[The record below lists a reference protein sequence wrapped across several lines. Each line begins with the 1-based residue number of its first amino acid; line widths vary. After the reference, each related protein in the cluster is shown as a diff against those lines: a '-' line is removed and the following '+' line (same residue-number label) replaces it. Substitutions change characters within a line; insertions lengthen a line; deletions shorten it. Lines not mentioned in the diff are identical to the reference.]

1 MEAASDGRAAS
12 GRTHGDAGGRNGDGQ
27 PRGRGGSRDL
37 LRVSRGDGSTSRA
50 RCRHTSCVRLHAGA
64 PSRSAPCLGTSAS
77 CGYSEGDQRCKQLP
91 RRRSASGDGMAA
103 ATTGGAFNGQ
113 GGTYDKRPLAQFQ
126 QGGATPGGAY
136 PVRGTSAGNRD
147 GCTLQDTSFQ
157 AGSQRAFATT
167 CSALYD
173 DATSE
178 RSALQSAAAFMPS
191 SVQKPSERK
200 LGLPSC
206 LDRTGACGRT
216 GRGGGE
222 GGGGSLPA
230 AAGGGGGSLPE
241 VAAAAKP
248 SVKRRPAVRVAATR
262 PPRAAPI
269 G

>member
-1 MEAASDGRAAS
+1 
-12 GRTHGDAGGRNGDGQ
+12 
-27 PRGRGGSRDL
+27 
-37 LRVSRGDGSTSRA
+37 
-50 RCRHTSCVRLHAGA
+50 
-64 PSRSAPCLGTSAS
+64 
-77 CGYSEGDQRCKQLP
+77 
-91 RRRSASGDGMAA
+91 MAA

-113 GGTYDKRPLAQFQ
+113 GGTYRYDKRPLAQFQ

-230 AAGGGGGSLPE
+230 GRERRRREPARGGGRSETIGETQASGARGSYPPATGGANWLE
-241 VAAAAKP
+241 EEEKQEAEA
-248 SVKRRPAVRVAATR
+248 RRKEEEEDEEERLCLTPPPHRSDDALDAPATE
-262 PPRAAPI
+262 
-269 G
+269 GKNK